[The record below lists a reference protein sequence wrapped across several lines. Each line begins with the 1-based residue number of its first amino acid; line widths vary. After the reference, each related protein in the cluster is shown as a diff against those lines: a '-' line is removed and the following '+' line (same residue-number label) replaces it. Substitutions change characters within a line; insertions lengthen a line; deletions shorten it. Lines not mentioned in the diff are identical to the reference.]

1 VSTLEPYRKL
11 AGPPVL
17 GATTAFRMGM
27 GHLGVWT
34 NRLPRLMA
42 IGVEAWEPRPEADE
56 AVDTFWQELI
66 QATRDSTEAALQEL
80 ERGIADLGVLADE
93 RPPRAPRRARQPAA
107 RR

>member
-1 VSTLEPYRKL
+1 MEPYRKL

-42 IGVEAWEPRPEADE
+42 IGIEAWEPGPEADKAAE
-56 AVDTFWQELI
+56 AFWQELI
-66 QATRDSTEAALQEL
+66 QATRDSTDAALQEVQ
-80 ERGIADLGVLADE
+80 RGIDDLLAL
-93 RPPRAPRRARQPAA
+93 R
-107 RR
+107 